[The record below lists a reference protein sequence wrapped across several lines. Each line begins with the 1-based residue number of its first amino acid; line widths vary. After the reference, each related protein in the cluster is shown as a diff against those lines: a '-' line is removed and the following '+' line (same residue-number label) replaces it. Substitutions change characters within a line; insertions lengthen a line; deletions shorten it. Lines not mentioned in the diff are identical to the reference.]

1 MSKITNS
8 ILSLALMA
16 LVSCQTS
23 PHRNLAADY
32 QISKNAKQLVTWET
46 KANAVANR
54 SNEVIKLD
62 HFEIPLRLL
71 EKDID
76 EALESS
82 VVDSLVF
89 EKNGEK
95 YVRWMIN
102 PEDTKWYLEVKA
114 FLEKNG
120 VDSSTHKFF
129 DAYLTASRSMIL
141 VNPENGA
148 TFSLKVS
155 TNKTGGNWTDKKQT
169 WDDAKQIRT
178 LDKWMTEATANMET
192 KNMVVMNE
200 PLAFGIK
207 ELDHGMIMRSLND
220 VPSNGHYYLPGFS
233 ALHELEGARIAK
245 LNGATNVAEFWDK
258 HYNRPLAG
266 ALAEFF
272 AFTGTWY
279 DSPHSQNFLIELD
292 KNMKPTGRIVLRD
305 LGDSYILKDFAN
317 QTKFKNIAT
326 IWEQDNVLTGH
337 TSSRVGLLHGNSPPS
352 WLNKA
357 QYEQYGKNFFNAFE
371 ARFSELSGIPV
382 SELSPAKL
390 DMWEFSYI
398 GKSYNTTTPEWKK
411 FLMHANCMNG
421 ERKTIGGVDCPDFFL
436 KKQKK
441 VDCAGNLGDIL
452 MAN

>member
-1 MSKITNS
+1 MSKITTS
-8 ILSLALMA
+8 LLSLV
-16 LVSCQTS
+16 LVLAMSCQTAL
-23 PHRNLAADY
+23 HRNVAADY
-32 QISKNAKQLVTWET
+32 HISKNAQQLVTWET

-54 SNEVIKLD
+54 SNQVIALD
-62 HFEIPLRLL
+62 HFEIPMRLL

-76 EALESS
+76 LNLEASI
-82 VVDSLVF
+82 VDSIVF

-102 PEDTKWYLEVKA
+102 PEDTKWFLEVKA
-114 FLEKNG
+114 FLDKNG

-178 LDKWMTEATANMET
+178 LDKWMTQATENMET

-220 VPSNGHYYLPGFS
+220 VPKDGHYYLPGFS
-233 ALHELEGARIAK
+233 ALHEVEGARIAK

-258 HYNRPLAG
+258 HYNQPLAG

-292 KNMKPTGRIVLRD
+292 KNMKPTGKVVLRD
-305 LGDSYILKDFAN
+305 LGDSYILTDFAEK
-317 QTKFKNIAT
+317 TKFSNIAK
-326 IWEQDNVLTGH
+326 IWDQDNVLTGH
-337 TSSRVGLLHGNSPPS
+337 TNSKVGLLHGNSPPS
-352 WLNKA
+352 WLNA
-357 QYEQYGKNFFNAFE
+357 TQYEQYGKNFFTAFE
-371 ARFSELSGIPV
+371 KRFSELSGVPAE
-382 SELSPAKL
+382 ELNKES
-390 DMWEFSYI
+390 MEVWEFSYI
-398 GKSYNTTTPEWKK
+398 GKKYDTTTPAWKK
-411 FLMHANCMNG
+411 FFLNANCMNG
-421 ERKTIGGVDCPDFFL
+421 ERKTIAGIDCPDFYL

-441 VDCAGNLGDIL
+441 VDCVGNLGDIL
-452 MAN
+452 MAQ

>member
-1 MSKITNS
+1 MSKITTS
-8 ILSLALMA
+8 LLSLV
-16 LVSCQTS
+16 LVFVMSCQTS
-23 PHRNLAADY
+23 PHRDVAADY
-32 QISKNAKQLVTWET
+32 HISKNAKQLVTWET
-46 KANAVANR
+46 TANAVANR
-54 SNEVIKLD
+54 SNEVIALS
-62 HFEIPLRLL
+62 HFEIPMRLL

-76 EALESS
+76 QTLESS
-82 VVDSLVF
+82 IVDSLVF

-120 VDSSTHKFF
+120 VDATPHKFF

-178 LDKWMTEATANMET
+178 LDKWMTQATENMET
-192 KNMVVMNE
+192 KTMVVMNE

-220 VPSNGHYYLPGFS
+220 VPKDGHYYLPGFS
-233 ALHELEGARIAK
+233 ALHEFEGARIAK

-258 HYNRPLAG
+258 HYNQPLAG

-272 AFTGTWY
+272 AFTGTSY

-292 KNMKPTGRIVLRD
+292 KNMKPTGKIVLRD
-305 LGDSYILKDFAN
+305 LGDSYILNDFAEK
-317 QTKFKNIAT
+317 TKYSNIAK
-326 IWEQDNVLTGH
+326 IWDQDNVISGH
-337 TSSRVGLLHGNSPPS
+337 TKTNVGLLHGNKPPS
-352 WLNKA
+352 WLSAA
-357 QYEQYGKNFFNAFE
+357 QYEQYGKNFFAAFE
-371 ARFSELSGIPV
+371 KRFSELSGIPAAELGKEAMYV
-382 SELSPAKL
+382 SQ
-390 DMWEFSYI
+390 FSYI
-398 GKSYNTTTPEWKK
+398 GKKYNTTTPAWKS
-411 FLMHANCMNG
+411 FLLNANCMNG
-421 ERKTIGGVDCPDFFL
+421 ERKTLAGIDCPEFFL

-441 VDCAGNLGDIL
+441 VDCVGNLGDIL

>member
-1 MSKITNS
+1 MSKITTS
-8 ILSLALMA
+8 LLSLV
-16 LVSCQTS
+16 LVSVMACQTS
-23 PHRNLAADY
+23 PHRNVAADY

-54 SNEVIKLD
+54 SNEVIALS
-62 HFEIPLRLL
+62 HFEIPMRLL

-76 EALESS
+76 QTLESS
-82 VVDSLVF
+82 IVDSLVF

-102 PEDTKWYLEVKA
+102 PEDTQWYLEVKA

-120 VDSSTHKFF
+120 VDATPHKFF

-148 TFSLKVS
+148 SFSLKVS

-178 LDKWMTEATANMET
+178 LDKWMTEATSSMET
-192 KNMVVMNE
+192 KNLVIMNE

-220 VPSNGHYYLPGFS
+220 VPKDGHYYLPGFS
-233 ALHELEGARIAK
+233 ALHEYEGARIAK
-245 LNGATNVAEFWDK
+245 LNGATNVADFWDK
-258 HYNRPLAG
+258 HYNQPLAG

-292 KNMKPTGRIVLRD
+292 KNMKPTGKIVLRD
-305 LGDSYILKDFAN
+305 LGDSYILTDFAN
-317 QTKFKNIAT
+317 QTKFSNIAK
-326 IWEQDNVLTGH
+326 IWDQDNVLTGH
-337 TSSRVGLLHGNSPPS
+337 TNSKVGLLHGNTPPT
-352 WLNKA
+352 WLSA
-357 QYEQYGKNFFNAFE
+357 ARYEQYGKNFFNAFE

-382 SELSPAKL
+382 SELSPEK
-390 DMWEFSYI
+390 MTVYQYSYI
-398 GKSYNTTTPEWKK
+398 GKSYKTTSPAWKQ
-411 FLMHANCMNG
+411 FFMNANCMNG
-421 ERKTIGGVDCPDFFL
+421 ERKTIGGVDCPEFFL

-441 VDCAGNLGDIL
+441 VDCVGNLNSIL

>member
-1 MSKITNS
+1 MSKLSTS
-8 ILSLALMA
+8 VLSLV
-16 LVSCQTS
+16 LVTFMSCQTAL
-23 PHRNLAADY
+23 HRNIAADY
-32 QISKNAKQLVTWET
+32 HISKNAQQLVTWET

-54 SNEVIKLD
+54 SNRVIALD
-62 HFEIPLRLL
+62 HFEIPMRLL

-76 EALESS
+76 QNLESS
-82 VVDSLVF
+82 IVESLVF

-129 DAYLTASRSMIL
+129 EAYLTASRSMIL

-155 TNKTGGNWTDKKQT
+155 TDKTGGNWTDKKQT

-178 LDKWMTEATANMET
+178 LDKWMTQATENMET

-220 VPSNGHYYLPGFS
+220 VPKDGHYYLPGFS
-233 ALHELEGARIAK
+233 ALHEVEGARIAR
-245 LNGATNVAEFWDK
+245 LNGATNVADFWDK
-258 HYNRPLAG
+258 HYNQPLAG

-292 KNMKPTGRIVLRD
+292 KNMKPTGRVVLRD
-305 LGDSYILKDFAN
+305 LGDSYILTDFAEK
-317 QTKFKNIAT
+317 TKFSKIAT
-326 IWEQDNVLTGH
+326 IWDQDNVLWGH
-337 TSSRVGLLHGNSPPS
+337 TISKVGLLHGNTPPS
-352 WLNKA
+352 WLSKTR
-357 QYEQYGKNFFNAFE
+357 YREYGKNFFNAFE
-371 ARFSELSGIPV
+371 QRFSELSGIPV
-382 SELSPAKL
+382 SELSREPM
-390 DMWEFSYI
+390 DISDYSYI
-398 GKSYNTTTPEWKK
+398 EKNYKTTSSSWKK
-411 FLMHANCMNG
+411 FFMNANCMNG
-421 ERKTIGGVDCPDFFL
+421 EKKTLAGIDCPEFFL

-441 VDCAGNLGDIL
+441 VDCIGSLDDIL